1 MAQKTARRGA
11 RRQPSTERRRPGG
24 EPERH
29 RPSAVLVEI
38 ETWGPVA
45 GRVLLGLVFAWFG
58 YHELVQPR
66 LWTGYVPVI
75 SQGSTLAMWLVLA
88 HGWLLLVLAAALVV
102 GVLPRLASIV
112 GALLMLEVVVALTV
126 AHGLSDL
133 SMRDVGVL
141 GLALTLAGQRQRRL
155 VLTN

>member
-1 MAQKTARRGA
+1 MTQKTARRGA
-11 RRQPSTERRRPGG
+11 RRHPSAERPRPAGGPERRG
-24 EPERH
+24 
-29 RPSAVLVEI
+29 PSAVLAEI
-38 ETWGPVA
+38 EAWGPVA

-66 LWTGYVPVI
+66 FWTGYVPVL

-88 HGWLLLVLAAALVV
+88 HGWLLLVLAAALVF

-112 GALLMLEVVVALTV
+112 GASLMLEVVVALTL
-126 AHGLSDL
+126 AHGLSDV

-141 GLALTLAGQRQRRL
+141 GLALVLAGQQQRRL
-155 VLTN
+155 VLTD